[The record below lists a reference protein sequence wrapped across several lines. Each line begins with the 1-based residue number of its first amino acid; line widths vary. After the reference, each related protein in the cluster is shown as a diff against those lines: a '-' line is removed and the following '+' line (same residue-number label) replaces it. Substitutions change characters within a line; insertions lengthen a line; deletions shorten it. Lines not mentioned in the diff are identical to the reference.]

1 MMGWLWNESHCRTC
15 KDHTRRCECNT
26 LHFINTPSIHTSP
39 TQHAILLTLCW
50 HSHLT
55 ALSWCF
61 GSIFCTVRLISFLTP
76 PSLSLSLCWMYWFDH
91 WCSVWLQSTHVLHLS
106 STNCALSPCCA
117 GSAWA
122 PLQSEHQQEGGG
134 RSVCICVCDVCDKTE
149 WENVK
154 NSRGIAQVFDWWER
168 ERCSNSSVSG
178 ISFSFWWDA

>member
-1 MMGWLWNESHCRTC
+1 MGSYCRTC
-15 KDHTRRCECNT
+15 KDHTRRCERNT
-26 LHFINTPSIHTSP
+26 LHFINTPSIHTNTITHP
-39 TQHAILLTLCW
+39 TCHPTHTVLTLSSYCTLLVFW
-50 HSHLT
+50 IYILHCPSHFFFNSPL
-55 ALSWCF
+55 
-61 GSIFCTVRLISFLTP
+61 
-76 PSLSLSLCWMYWFDH
+76 SLSLSSCWMYWFDH
-91 WCSVWLQSTHVLHLS
+91 WCSVWLQSTHVLHPS
-106 STNCALSPCCA
+106 STNWALSPCCA